1 MQEAPGWLKPRT
13 PNLAPLNTTQHEKP
27 QTPPVSSPGLHRVGS
42 AGPWMSECE
51 RRVVEH
57 LVPKMLSSECIAGMR
72 SLFGLMDRDGDGL
85 VSGRDFSSPSVA
97 SVHSAL
103 QTMWNQIVWHLD
115 ADGDGVV
122 SQDDFMYGLSWV
134 ALKQPAQD
142 PRELAG
148 EAGMNQFMLLADHL
162 NQATAQAINSVYQFL
177 GANGDLVPVHP
188 LTPRL
193 DNPSVLHRAASVA
206 HVMSP
211 DEQAL
216 ISNMW
221 QFSSAMSRT
230 DSTGNCSC
238 PPLIDCR
245 AVALTTAHAKIQ
257 RAWGLLDL
265 NSKGQVAV
273 GHDCGDQCGL

>member
-1 MQEAPGWLKPRT
+1 MLRS
-13 PNLAPLNTTQHEKP
+13 L
-27 QTPPVSSPGLHRVGS
+27 VGS
-42 AGPWMSECE
+42 EM
-51 RRVVEH
+51 
-57 LVPKMLSSECIAGMR
+57 CIR
-72 SLFGLMDRDGDGL
+72 DR
-85 VSGRDFSSPSVA
+85 
-97 SVHSAL
+97 
-103 QTMWNQIVWHLD
+103 
-115 ADGDGVV
+115 
-122 SQDDFMYGLSWV
+122 
-134 ALKQPAQD
+134 
-142 PRELAG
+142 
-148 EAGMNQFMLLADHL
+148 FMLLADHL

-265 NSKGQVAV
+265 NSKGQVCKEDFTHVVPAAHHKLQALWHELSANFDFQNKEQFNGFEFQRGFV
-273 GHDCGDQCGL
+273 WETLRAKFELPLTATSILQRLVAWDQVFEQTLDQKADQVLKALTQF